1 MRTACQTAKS
11 ENMAPCPCAAEWKF
25 DGDTFNFCADPT
37 RAGFTWCATETDQDG
52 NYVTG
57 KYARCTTELEE
68 ACQEAEDAVEDV
80 TSTSDCPCLSGGQ
93 WSFDGERQSY
103 CQQPNGLGKKP
114 WCPTSETNVTSSN
127 MASVSVAYC
136 YTKRLRACQR
146 LEGTRLPTQCPC
158 VEVIN

>member
-57 KYARCTTELEE
+57 KYARCTTEVEE

-103 CQQPNGLGKKP
+103 CQQPSGLGKKP
-114 WCPTSETNVTSSN
+114 W
-127 MASVSVAYC
+127 
-136 YTKRLRACQR
+136 
-146 LEGTRLPTQCPC
+146 
-158 VEVIN
+158 